1 MGQVYD
7 GVSAHVR
14 AEDRPDGHLLAQVP
28 HLHSVASRAPPGPP
42 RPQRW
47 PCALARAAEADRRA
61 ARRGGKPKARVSP
74 PLPPCPM
81 PSRPCEP
88 SQQQFALGIWDR
100 GPCKRARTH
109 VNGACGGASLHSVV
123 PATAEQQVRVLG
135 VELKR
140 EDTVGVPR
148 LGLAPATAAAA
159 HPCAFVARCLC
170 PASWPSH
177 RSRST
182 TNAES
187 REVVAR
193 SSGGRGSQYHSV
205 CVCVLVASS
214 YTRTCTCAA
223 GANEPKT
230 EGNNR
235 IRSRTAVSASRLSSK
250 LLWESA
256 VATSGHRR
264 CSSSAT
270 VRSPLWLRW
279 QLAAAQGGGR
289 RTEGAADL
297 VVHATRCELKSV
309 GPVVYCVHLMQCAPV
324 AVSANAVEHSRRA
337 TRRIGRSAARRRM
350 LGVF

>member
-1 MGQVYD
+1 M
-7 GVSAHVR
+7 
-14 AEDRPDGHLLAQVP
+14 
-28 HLHSVASRAPPGPP
+28 
-42 RPQRW
+42 
-47 PCALARAAEADRRA
+47 
-61 ARRGGKPKARVSP
+61 
-74 PLPPCPM
+74 
-81 PSRPCEP
+81 
-88 SQQQFALGIWDR
+88 
-100 GPCKRARTH
+100 
-109 VNGACGGASLHSVV
+109 NGACGGASLHSVV

-170 PASWPSH
+170 PASWPGH

-256 VATSGHRR
+256 VSGH
-264 CSSSAT
+264 
-270 VRSPLWLRW
+270 LRPPAL
-279 QLAAAQGGGR
+279 QQQCHCALTIVAAV
-289 RTEGAADL
+289 AACC
-297 VVHATRCELKSV
+297 R
-309 GPVVYCVHLMQCAPV
+309 
-324 AVSANAVEHSRRA
+324 
-337 TRRIGRSAARRRM
+337 ARRRKEDERSGGPCSPCHP
-350 LGVF
+350 LRT